1 MTIPLWTLVF
11 ATVLPYLLFGLAAP
25 QRVKQFGNLD
35 SNHPRQQVARLE
47 GLGARLVAAQNNG
60 FEALAVYAP
69 AVIVAHVLGADP
81 GHATILALVFVGAR
95 ILHAVFYALDKATPR
110 TLVFGLGLLASLG
123 FYVIAAM
130 A

>member
-11 ATVLPYLLFGLAAP
+11 ATLMPYLLFGLAAP
-25 QRVKQFGNLD
+25 QRVKQFGNLEL
-35 SNHPRQQVARLE
+35 NHPRQQTARLE
-47 GLGARLVAAQNNG
+47 GLGARLIAAQNNG

-69 AVIVAHVLGADP
+69 AVLVAHVVGADA

-95 ILHAVFYALDKATPR
+95 ALHALFYALDKAPLR
-110 TLVFGLGLLASLG
+110 TLSFGVGLLASLG